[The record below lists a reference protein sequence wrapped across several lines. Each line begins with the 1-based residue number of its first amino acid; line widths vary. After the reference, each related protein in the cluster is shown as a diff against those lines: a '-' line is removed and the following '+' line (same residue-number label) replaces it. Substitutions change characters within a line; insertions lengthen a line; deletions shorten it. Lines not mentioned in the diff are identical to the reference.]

1 MRMTRLQSPST
12 STKDNT
18 MDKMSVYK
26 QMDIIAQ
33 VTKQA
38 GYLSPAEKRDV
49 LKFYEIN
56 GSSLNQLVGMVKFN
70 RDINKQ
76 PVIKMSFIGWLSIQ
90 K

>member
-18 MDKMSVYK
+18 MDKMSTFK
-26 QMDIIAQ
+26 EMDILQQ

-38 GYLSPAEKRDV
+38 GYLSTQEKRDV

-56 GSSLNQLVGMVKFN
+56 KSSLVQLVGMVKFN
-70 RDINKQ
+70 RDMSIQ
-76 PVIKMSFIGWLSIQ
+76 PVIKMTFIGWLSIQ

>member
-1 MRMTRLQSPST
+1 MT
-12 STKDNT
+12 N
-18 MDKMSVYK
+18 DKMSVYR
-26 QMDIIAQ
+26 QMDILSQ

-76 PVIKMSFIGWLSIQ
+76 QVVVINLYKSLTIYRQ
-90 K
+90 NKV

>member
-1 MRMTRLQSPST
+1 MTRLQSPST

-26 QMDIIAQ
+26 QMDILSQ
-33 VTKQA
+33 VTKQT
-38 GYLSPAEKRDV
+38 GYLSVQEKRDV

-56 GSSLNQLVGMVKFN
+56 GSGLNQLVGMVKFN
-70 RDINKQ
+70 RDMSIQ
-76 PVIKMSFIGWLSIQ
+76 PVIKMTFIGWLSIQ